1 MEALKGCRCVM
12 LVILLSLTVL
22 SMLSKKMVQRYPKY
36 FKGRALLSFPEAW
49 PEAPPWHGALLKKPF
64 PVPARR
70 VGALGKAAM
79 LRFPEPFRAPE
90 ALDLHKG
97 LMMLDAEARKAWVW
111 SRFHRKIS
119 SNSDILL

>member
-1 MEALKGCRCVM
+1 MEAVKGCRCVM
-12 LVILLSLTVL
+12 LVILLSLAVL

-70 VGALGKAAM
+70 VGLLGKAAM
-79 LRFPEPFRAPE
+79 LRFPEPPNHSELLRPWTFTRA
-90 ALDLHKG
+90 
-97 LMMLDAEARKAWVW
+97 
-111 SRFHRKIS
+111 
-119 SNSDILL
+119 